1 MLSQMNS
8 VHTYT
13 LYFFQTQFNTVLP
26 LKANLSTSSTMNM
39 AVEVMQTPDGV
50 IKDCGAPS
58 NNI

>member
-8 VHTYT
+8 IHAFT
-13 LYFFQTQFNTVLP
+13 LYLFQTQFSTVLP
-26 LKANLSTSSTMNM
+26 LKVNLSTSSTMNM

-58 NNI
+58 NNT